1 VNKIVAITVSIIL
14 LLPTVAFW
22 YLNYFVQPG
31 SGSEN
36 FAPMMAWMFIA
47 PVTFVVALVGLGI
60 AIKYRRNLIW
70 WISLLFEILPTV
82 WMTVTFKGFSW
93 LLFWYK

>member
-1 VNKIVAITVSIIL
+1 VNKTVAIAVSIIVS
-14 LLPTVAFW
+14 LPAVAFW
-22 YLNYFVQPG
+22 YLNYFVQWG

-36 FAPMMAWMFIA
+36 FAPMMAWIFIA
-47 PVTFVVALVGLGI
+47 PVTFVFALVGLSL
-60 AIKYRRNLIW
+60 AVKYRRNALW
-70 WISLLFEILPTV
+70 WIGLLFEILPTV